1 MNLINYSD
9 KSFVITGNTKEY
21 KDDLKEMGGKWN
33 SKLTCGS
40 GWVFSLTKRKDVE
53 NWIREK
59 NENCTPNSIPKEISL
74 PKNIDI
80 IFNNF
85 VKYLEP
91 FYGSKKKL
99 QEILYDF
106 SHSDRNNISELKN
119 DVSDLYNHFYV
130 FFKTQHVTHEEYQ
143 NIDKDKFIEHALIK
157 LM

>member
-21 KDDLKEMGGKWN
+21 KEELKEMGGRWN

-59 NENCTPNSIPKEISL
+59 SENCTTPKESS
-74 PKNIDI
+74 PTKNNDI

-91 FYGSKKKL
+91 FYGSKSKL

-106 SHSDRNNISELKN
+106 SHSDRKNISELKN
-119 DVSDLYNHFYV
+119 DISYLYNHFYS
-130 FFKTQHVTHEEYQ
+130 FFKTQQITHDEYK